1 MSELKAVII
10 QCGNEEYALPVDSVV
25 SIERLEQINP
35 IPHLPEY
42 MLGLMKIRG
51 ELVPILDF
59 EQILYNRSAKGNDQA
74 RIVVVQTE
82 KLYIGLL
89 VLDAKEILDIPES
102 LMTSSGLL
110 AYSKTPYFTTVA
122 NLENRMITVVDP
134 EILSQTLAGMDE
146 ISEYVE
152 AQVAEEV

>member
-1 MSELKAVII
+1 M
-10 QCGNEEYALPVDSVV
+10 
-25 SIERLEQINP
+25 NP

-89 VLDAKEILDIPES
+89 VLDAKEIFDIPES
-102 LMTSSGLL
+102 TNDIFRFTGIFKNSLFHNSGKSRKSDD
-110 AYSKTPYFTTVA
+110 YG
-122 NLENRMITVVDP
+122 R
-134 EILSQTLAGMDE
+134 
-146 ISEYVE
+146 
-152 AQVAEEV
+152 